1 MTEQL
6 KEIGTRLEELRDICG
21 VSAEEMAE
29 KLGMSV
35 EEYRNYEEGQL
46 DYSFSFLYNAANVL
60 GVEVVDIMSG
70 DSPKLSTCV
79 VTKKDQGIVV
89 KRNQSYNYMHL
100 AFTFRNKNAE
110 PMIVTTE
117 PTNKIPVMHTHEG
130 QEFDYILSGTMKLYI
145 EDISYELSKGDS
157 VYYDSSKPHSFKA
170 IGDKPLKFLAVVI
183 K

>member
-1 MTEQL
+1 
-6 KEIGTRLEELRDICG
+6 
-21 VSAEEMAE
+21 
-29 KLGMSV
+29 
-35 EEYRNYEEGQL
+35 
-46 DYSFSFLYNAANVL
+46 
-60 GVEVVDIMSG
+60 MSG

-100 AFTFRNKNAE
+100 AYTFRNKNAE

-117 PTNKIPVMHTHEG
+117 PTNKVPVMHSHEG

-145 EDISYELSKGDS
+145 EDISYELTKGDS

>member
-21 VSAEEMAE
+21 VSSEEMAA
-29 KLGMSV
+29 KLDMSV
-35 EEYRNYEEGQL
+35 EEYRAYEEGQL
-46 DYSFSFLYNAANVL
+46 DYSFSFLYNAATAL

-79 VTKKDQGIVV
+79 VTKKDQGFDV
-89 KRNQSYNYMHL
+89 KRNKSYAYRHL
-100 AFTFRNKNAE
+100 ASTFRGKKAE

-117 PTNKIPVMHTHEG
+117 PTQKTPVMHSHEG
-130 QEFDYILSGTMKLYI
+130 QEFDYILSGTMKFYI
-145 EDISYELSKGDS
+145 EDISYELKAGDS
-157 VYYDSSKPHSFKA
+157 VYYDSSKAHSFKA
-170 IGDKPLKFLAVVI
+170 VGEKPLKFIAVVI

>member
-100 AFTFRNKNAE
+100 AYTFRNKNAE

-117 PTNKIPVMHTHEG
+117 PTNKVPVMHSHEG
-130 QEFDYILSGTMKLYI
+130 QEFDYVLSGHLMLYI
-145 EDISYELSKGDS
+145 GDICYELNEGDS
-157 VYYDSSKPHSFKA
+157 AYFDSTIPHAHKNV
-170 IGDKPLKFLAVVI
+170 GDTQAQFIALVLK
-183 K
+183 

>member
-6 KEIGTRLEELRDICG
+6 KEIGTRLEELRDLCG

-29 KLGMSV
+29 KLDMSV
-35 EEYRNYEEGQL
+35 KEYRSYEEGQL
-46 DYSFSFLYNAANVL
+46 DYSFSFLYNAANAL

-89 KRNQSYNYMHL
+89 KRNQSYNYRHL
-100 AFTFRNKNAE
+100 AFTFRNKSAE
-110 PMIVTTE
+110 PMIVEAE
-117 PTNKIPVMHTHEG
+117 PTNKAPVLHYHDG
-130 QEFDYILSGTMKLYI
+130 QEFEYVLSGKLEFFIDDITYILN
-145 EDISYELSKGDS
+145 KGDS
-157 VYYDSSKPHSFKA
+157 VYFDATKPHYFKA
-170 IGDKPLKFLAVVI
+170 VGDKAVKFLAVVI

>member
-6 KEIGTRLEELRDICG
+6 KEIGTRLEELRDLCG
-21 VSAEEMAE
+21 VSAEDMAA

-35 EEYRNYEEGQL
+35 EEYRSYEEGQL
-46 DYSFSFLYNAANVL
+46 DYSFSFLYNAANAL

-79 VTKKDQGIVV
+79 VTKKDQGIAI
-89 KRNQSYNYMHL
+89 KRNQAYNYLHL

-110 PMIVTTE
+110 PMIVEAE
-117 PTNKIPVMHTHEG
+117 PSNKIPVLHNHDG
-130 QEFDYILSGTMKLYI
+130 QEFEYILSGKLEFYI
-145 EDISYELSKGDS
+145 DDITYVLQKGDS
-157 VYYDSSKPHSFKA
+157 VYFDATKPHYFKA
-170 IGDKPLKFLAVVI
+170 LGDKPVKFLAVVI